1 MLNKKYKILGDSFKQ
16 YIPLS
21 KNTFA
26 ETKTNKITEK
36 NIDELINSFIK
47 STIEIFVYKGHKE
60 DDEREAIGKV
70 VSLEKDNDAIGLYAV
85 IEWFDDSVT
94 EKKSFY
100 SSIEMVGKK
109 SYEDEDFIYWENCEI
124 KAVAAVEYPASRNV
138 DLLCAS
144 AIINSEDNIN
154 GGYMQKLKNVLE
166 KLLSEEK
173 EIENHAREEFV
184 YLFKNDEEIQNIII
198 DIVAEKLREDN
209 LKDNKESRENN
220 KAYNKDFNNL
230 SNSSNNTAND
240 KELNLSAIT
249 YGDWCNEYAE
259 SQNAVRCSSK
269 SESST
274 YTKARKLFKA
284 GLSKEEIMSI
294 VRNDLVPIGVGGTEK
309 INLSALSEENKYS
322 EIAKLF
328 K

>member
-1 MLNKKYKILGDSFKQ
+1 MIKKKYKILGDSFKQ

-70 VSLEKDNDAIGLYAV
+70 VSLEKDNESVGLYAV

-100 SSIEMVGKK
+100 PSIEMVGKK

-144 AIINSEDNIN
+144 AIISNEENIN
-154 GGYMQKLKNVLE
+154 GEYMQKLKNVLE
-166 KLLSEEK
+166 KLISEEK
-173 EIENHAREEFV
+173 EIEKQARDEFV
-184 YLFKNDEEIQNIII
+184 YLFRNDEEIQNIII
-198 DIVAEKLREDN
+198 DMIVKKLKEDN
-209 LKDNKESRENN
+209 SNDKSNN
-220 KAYNKDFNNL
+220 ADKQNLNNL
-230 SNSSNNTAND
+230 DNGN

-274 YTKARKLFKA
+274 FIKARKLFKA

-294 VRNDLVPIGVGGTEK
+294 VRNDLVPIGVGGGEK

>member
-1 MLNKKYKILGDSFKQ
+1 MLKKKYKILGDSFKQ

-36 NIDELINSFIK
+36 NIDELIKSFGK
-47 STIEIFVYKGHKE
+47 SRIEIFVYKGHKE
-60 DDEREAIGKV
+60 DEEREAIGKV
-70 VSLEKDNDAIGLYAV
+70 VSLEKDNDAVGLYAV
-85 IEWFDDSVT
+85 IEWFDDSIT

-100 SSIEMVGKK
+100 PSIEMVGKK

-144 AIINSEDNIN
+144 AIISNEENIN
-154 GGYMQKLKNVLE
+154 GEYMQKLKTVLE
-166 KLLSEEK
+166 KLISEEK
-173 EIENHAREEFV
+173 EIEKQARDEFV
-184 YLFKNDEEIQNIII
+184 YLFRNDEEIQNIII
-198 DIVAEKLREDN
+198 DMIVKKLKEDN
-209 LKDNKESRENN
+209 SKVNNEESNANKQNLNN
-220 KAYNKDFNNL
+220 SYN
-230 SNSSNNTAND
+230 SN

-274 YTKARKLFKA
+274 FIKARKLFKA

-294 VRNDLVPIGVGGTEK
+294 VRNDLVPIGVGGGEK

>member
-1 MLNKKYKILGDSFKQ
+1 MIKKKYKILGDSFKQ

-36 NIDELINSFIK
+36 NIDELIKSFEKK
-47 STIEIFVYKGHKE
+47 SIEIFVYKGHKE
-60 DDEREAIGKV
+60 DEERDSIGKV
-70 VSLEKDNDAIGLYAV
+70 VSLEKDNEFVGLYAV
-85 IEWFDDSVT
+85 IEWFDDSIT

-100 SSIEMVGKK
+100 PSIEMVGKK
-109 SYEDEDFIYWENCEI
+109 SYEDENFIYWENCEI
-124 KAVAAVEYPASRNV
+124 KAIAAVEYPASRNV

-144 AIINSEDNIN
+144 AIISNEENIN
-154 GGYMQKLKNVLE
+154 GEYMQKLKNVLE
-166 KLLSEEK
+166 KLISEEK
-173 EIENHAREEFV
+173 EIEKQARDEFV
-184 YLFKNDEEIQNIII
+184 YLFRNDEEIQNIII
-198 DIVAEKLREDN
+198 DMIVKKLKEDN
-209 LKDNKESRENN
+209 SNDKASNADKQNLNNSDN
-220 KAYNKDFNNL
+220 
-230 SNSSNNTAND
+230 SN

-274 YTKARKLFKA
+274 FIKARKLFKA

-294 VRNDLVPIGVGGTEK
+294 VRNDLVPIGVGGREK
-309 INLSALSEENKYS
+309 VNLSALSEENKYS

>member
-1 MLNKKYKILGDSFKQ
+1 MLKKKYKILGDSFKQ

-36 NIDELINSFIK
+36 NIDELIKSFEK
-47 STIEIFVYKGHKE
+47 SRIEIFVYKGHKE
-60 DDEREAIGKV
+60 DEEREGIGKV
-70 VSLEKDNDAIGLYAV
+70 VSLEKDNEAIGLYAV
-85 IEWFDDSVT
+85 IEWFDDSIT

-100 SSIEMVGKK
+100 PSIEMVGKK
-109 SYEDEDFIYWENCEI
+109 SYEDNDFIYWENCEI

-144 AIINSEDNIN
+144 AIISNEENIN
-154 GGYMQKLKNVLE
+154 GEYMQKLKNVLE
-166 KLLSEEK
+166 KLISEEK
-173 EIENHAREEFV
+173 ETEKQAREELV

-198 DIVAEKLREDN
+198 DMIVKKLKEDN
-209 LKDNKESRENN
+209 SKDKSSN
-220 KAYNKDFNNL
+220 AYKQNLNNL
-230 SNSSNNTAND
+230 DNGN

-274 YTKARKLFKA
+274 FIKARKLFKA

-294 VRNDLVPIGVGGTEK
+294 VRNDLVPIGVGGGEK

>member
-1 MLNKKYKILGDSFKQ
+1 MIKKKYKILGDSFKQ

-36 NIDELINSFIK
+36 NIDELIKSFEK
-47 STIEIFVYKGHKE
+47 SRIEIFVYKGHKE
-60 DDEREAIGKV
+60 DEEREAIGKV
-70 VSLEKDNDAIGLYAV
+70 VSLEKDNEDVGLYAV
-85 IEWFDDSVT
+85 IEWFDDSIT

-100 SSIEMVGKK
+100 PSIEMVGKK
-109 SYEDEDFIYWENCEI
+109 SYEDENFIYWENCEI

-144 AIINSEDNIN
+144 AIISNEENIN
-154 GGYMQKLKNVLE
+154 GEYMQKLKNVLE
-166 KLLSEEK
+166 KLISEEK
-173 EIENHAREEFV
+173 EIQKEARDEFV
-184 YLFKNDEEIQNIII
+184 YLFKNDEEIQNIVI
-198 DIVAEKLREDN
+198 DMIVKKLKEDN
-209 LKDNKESRENN
+209 SKEND
-220 KAYNKDFNNL
+220 K
-230 SNSSNNTAND
+230 SSNAYKQNLNNSD
-240 KELNLSAIT
+240 NSNKELNLSAIT

-274 YTKARKLFKA
+274 FIKARKLFKA

-294 VRNDLVPIGVGGTEK
+294 VRNDLVPIGVGGGEK

>member
-1 MLNKKYKILGDSFKQ
+1 MLKKKYKILGDSFKQ

-36 NIDELINSFIK
+36 NIDELIKSFEKK
-47 STIEIFVYKGHKE
+47 SIEIFVYKGHKE
-60 DDEREAIGKV
+60 DEEREAIGKV
-70 VSLEKDNDAIGLYAV
+70 LSLEKDNEAIGLYAV
-85 IEWFDDSVT
+85 IEWFDDSIT

-100 SSIEMVGKK
+100 PSIEMVGKK
-109 SYEDEDFIYWENCEI
+109 SYEDNDFIYWENCEI
-124 KAVAAVEYPASRNV
+124 KAVAAVECPASRNV

-144 AIINSEDNIN
+144 AIISNEENIN
-154 GGYMQKLKNVLE
+154 GEYMQKLRTVLE
-166 KLLSEEK
+166 KLISEEK
-173 EIENHAREEFV
+173 EIQKEARNEFV

-198 DIVAEKLREDN
+198 DMIVKKLKEDN
-209 LKDNKESRENN
+209 SKENN
-220 KAYNKDFNNL
+220 KDKSNKDFNNSDN
-230 SNSSNNTAND
+230 SN

-274 YTKARKLFKA
+274 FIKARKLFKA

-294 VRNDLVPIGVGGTEK
+294 VRNDLVPIGVGGGEK

>member
-1 MLNKKYKILGDSFKQ
+1 MLKKKYKILGDSFKQ

-21 KNTFA
+21 KNTFT

-36 NIDELINSFIK
+36 NIDELIKSFEK
-47 STIEIFVYKGHKE
+47 SRIEIFVYKGHKE
-60 DDEREAIGKV
+60 DEEREAIGKV
-70 VSLEKDNDAIGLYAV
+70 VSLEKDNEAIGLYAV
-85 IEWFDDSVT
+85 IEWFDDSIT
-94 EKKSFY
+94 DKKSFY
-100 SSIEMVGKK
+100 PSIEMVGKK
-109 SYEDEDFIYWENCEI
+109 SYEDNDFIYWENCEI

-144 AIINSEDNIN
+144 AIISNEENIN
-154 GGYMQKLKNVLE
+154 GEYMQKLKNVLE
-166 KLLSEEK
+166 KLISEEK
-173 EIENHAREEFV
+173 EIQKEARDEFV
-184 YLFKNDEEIQNIII
+184 YLFRNDEEIQNIII
-198 DIVAEKLREDN
+198 DMIVKKLKEDN
-209 LKDNKESRENN
+209 SKDKSSN
-220 KAYNKDFNNL
+220 AYKQNLNNL
-230 SNSSNNTAND
+230 DNGN

-274 YTKARKLFKA
+274 FIKARKLFKA

-294 VRNDLVPIGVGGTEK
+294 VRNDLVPIGVGGGEK

>member
-1 MLNKKYKILGDSFKQ
+1 MIKKKYKILGDSFKQ

-36 NIDELINSFIK
+36 NIDELIKSFEK
-47 STIEIFVYKGHKE
+47 SRIEIFVYKGHKE
-60 DDEREAIGKV
+60 DEEREAIGKV

-85 IEWFDDSVT
+85 IEWFDESIT

-100 SSIEMVGKK
+100 PSIEMVGKK
-109 SYEDEDFIYWENCEI
+109 SYEDENFIYWENCEI

-144 AIINSEDNIN
+144 AIISNEENIN
-154 GGYMQKLKNVLE
+154 GEYMQKLKNVLE
-166 KLLSEEK
+166 KLISEEK
-173 EIENHAREEFV
+173 EIQKEARSEFV
-184 YLFKNDEEIQNIII
+184 YLFRNDEEIQNIII
-198 DIVAEKLREDN
+198 DMIVKKLKEDN
-209 LKDNKESRENN
+209 
-220 KAYNKDFNNL
+220 
-230 SNSSNNTAND
+230 SNDKSSNAYKQNLNNSD
-240 KELNLSAIT
+240 NSNKELNLSAIT

-274 YTKARKLFKA
+274 FIKARKLFKA

-294 VRNDLVPIGVGGTEK
+294 VRNDLVPIGVGGGEK

>member
-1 MLNKKYKILGDSFKQ
+1 MLKKKYKILGDSFKQ

-36 NIDELINSFIK
+36 NIDELIKSFEKK
-47 STIEIFVYKGHKE
+47 SIEIFVYKGHKE
-60 DDEREAIGKV
+60 DEEREAIGKV
-70 VSLEKDNDAIGLYAV
+70 ISLEKDNEAIGLYAV
-85 IEWFDDSVT
+85 IEWFDDSIT

-100 SSIEMVGKK
+100 PSIEMVGKK
-109 SYEDEDFIYWENCEI
+109 SYEDNDFIYWENCEI

-144 AIINSEDNIN
+144 AIISNEENID
-154 GGYMQKLKNVLE
+154 GEYMQKLKTVLE
-166 KLLSEEK
+166 KLISEEK
-173 EIENHAREEFV
+173 EIQKEARNEFV

-198 DIVAEKLREDN
+198 DMIVKKLKEDN
-209 LKDNKESRENN
+209 SKDK
-220 KAYNKDFNNL
+220 
-230 SNSSNNTAND
+230 SSNAYKQNLNNSD
-240 KELNLSAIT
+240 NSNKELNLSAIT

-274 YTKARKLFKA
+274 FIKARKLFKA

-294 VRNDLVPIGVGGTEK
+294 VRNDLVPIGVGGGEK

>member
-1 MLNKKYKILGDSFKQ
+1 MINKKYKILGDSFKQ

-60 DDEREAIGKV
+60 YDEREAIGKV
-70 VSLEKDNDAIGLYAV
+70 VSLEKDNESIGLYAV

-100 SSIEMVGKK
+100 PSIEMVGKK

-144 AIINSEDNIN
+144 AIINSEENIN

-220 KAYNKDFNNL
+220 KAYNKDLNNL
-230 SNSSNNTAND
+230 SNLSNNTAND

>member
-1 MLNKKYKILGDSFKQ
+1 MLKKKYKILGDSFKQ

-36 NIDELINSFIK
+36 NIDELIKSFEKK
-47 STIEIFVYKGHKE
+47 SIEIFVYKGHKE
-60 DDEREAIGKV
+60 DEEREAIGKV
-70 VSLEKDNDAIGLYAV
+70 ISLEKDNEAIGLYAV
-85 IEWFDDSVT
+85 IEWFDDSIT

-100 SSIEMVGKK
+100 PSIEMVGKK
-109 SYEDEDFIYWENCEI
+109 SYEDNDFIYWENCEI

-144 AIINSEDNIN
+144 AIISNEENID
-154 GGYMQKLKNVLE
+154 GEYMQKLKTVLE
-166 KLLSEEK
+166 KLISEEK
-173 EIENHAREEFV
+173 EIQKEARNEFV

-198 DIVAEKLREDN
+198 DMIVKKLKEDN
-209 LKDNKESRENN
+209 SKDK
-220 KAYNKDFNNL
+220 
-230 SNSSNNTAND
+230 SSNADKQNLNNSD
-240 KELNLSAIT
+240 NSNKELNLSAIT

-274 YTKARKLFKA
+274 FIKARKLFKA

-294 VRNDLVPIGVGGTEK
+294 VRNDLVPIGVGGGEK
-309 INLSALSEENKYS
+309 IKLSALSEENKYS

>member
-1 MLNKKYKILGDSFKQ
+1 MLKKKYKILGDSFKQ

-36 NIDELINSFIK
+36 NIDELIKSFEKNS
-47 STIEIFVYKGHKE
+47 IEIFVYKGHKE
-60 DDEREAIGKV
+60 DEEREAIGKV
-70 VSLEKDNDAIGLYAV
+70 ISLEKDNEAIGLYAV
-85 IEWFDDSVT
+85 IEWFDESIT

-100 SSIEMVGKK
+100 PSIEMVGKK
-109 SYEDEDFIYWENCEI
+109 SYEDNDFIYWENCEI

-144 AIINSEDNIN
+144 AIISNEENID
-154 GGYMQKLKNVLE
+154 GEYMQKLKTVLE
-166 KLLSEEK
+166 KLISEEK
-173 EIENHAREEFV
+173 EIQKEARNEFV
-184 YLFKNDEEIQNIII
+184 YLFKNDEEIQNVII
-198 DIVAEKLREDN
+198 DMIVKKLKEDN
-209 LKDNKESRENN
+209 SKDK
-220 KAYNKDFNNL
+220 
-230 SNSSNNTAND
+230 SSNAYKQNLNNSD
-240 KELNLSAIT
+240 NSNKELNLSAIT

-274 YTKARKLFKA
+274 FIKARKLFKA

-294 VRNDLVPIGVGGTEK
+294 VRNDLVPIGVGGGEK

>member
-1 MLNKKYKILGDSFKQ
+1 MLKKKYKILGDSFKQ

-36 NIDELINSFIK
+36 NIDELIKSFEK
-47 STIEIFVYKGHKE
+47 SRIEIFVYKGHKE
-60 DDEREAIGKV
+60 DEEREAIGKV
-70 VSLEKDNDAIGLYAV
+70 VSLEKDNEYIGLYAV
-85 IEWFDDSVT
+85 IEWFDESIT

-100 SSIEMVGKK
+100 PSIEMVGKK
-109 SYEDEDFIYWENCEI
+109 SYEDNDFIYWENCEI

-144 AIINSEDNIN
+144 AIISNEENIN
-154 GGYMQKLKNVLE
+154 GEYMQKLKTVLE
-166 KLLSEEK
+166 KLISEEK
-173 EIENHAREEFV
+173 EIQKEARNEFV

-198 DIVAEKLREDN
+198 DMIVKKL
-209 LKDNKESRENN
+209 KE
-220 KAYNKDFNNL
+220 YN
-230 SNSSNNTAND
+230 SNDKSSNADKQNLNNSD
-240 KELNLSAIT
+240 NSNKELNLSAIT

-274 YTKARKLFKA
+274 FIKARKLFKA

-294 VRNDLVPIGVGGTEK
+294 VRNDLVPIGVGGGEK

>member
-1 MLNKKYKILGDSFKQ
+1 MIKKKYKILGNSFKQ

-36 NIDELINSFIK
+36 NIDELIKSFEKK
-47 STIEIFVYKGHKE
+47 SIEIFVYKGHKE
-60 DDEREAIGKV
+60 DEERDAIGKV
-70 VSLEKDNDAIGLYAV
+70 VSLEKDNEFVGLYAV
-85 IEWFDDSVT
+85 IEWFDDSIT

-100 SSIEMVGKK
+100 PSIEMVGKK
-109 SYEDEDFIYWENCEI
+109 SYEDENFIYWENCEI
-124 KAVAAVEYPASRNV
+124 KAIAAVEYPASRNV

-144 AIINSEDNIN
+144 AIISNEENIN
-154 GGYMQKLKNVLE
+154 GEYMQKLKNVLE
-166 KLLSEEK
+166 KLISEEK
-173 EIENHAREEFV
+173 EIEKQARDEFV
-184 YLFKNDEEIQNIII
+184 YLFRNDEEIQNIII
-198 DIVAEKLREDN
+198 DMIVKKLKEDN
-209 LKDNKESRENN
+209 SNDKASNADKQNLNNSDN
-220 KAYNKDFNNL
+220 
-230 SNSSNNTAND
+230 SN

-274 YTKARKLFKA
+274 FIKARKLFKA

-294 VRNDLVPIGVGGTEK
+294 VRNDLVPIGVGGREK
-309 INLSALSEENKYS
+309 VNLSALSEENKYS

>member
-1 MLNKKYKILGDSFKQ
+1 MVNKKYKILGDSFKQ

-36 NIDELINSFIK
+36 NIDELIKSFEKK
-47 STIEIFVYKGHKE
+47 SIEIFVYKGHKE
-60 DDEREAIGKV
+60 DEEREAIGKV

-85 IEWFDDSVT
+85 IEWFDDSIT

-100 SSIEMVGKK
+100 PSIEMVGKK
-109 SYEDEDFIYWENCEI
+109 SYEDENFIYWENCEI

-144 AIINSEDNIN
+144 AIISNEENIN
-154 GGYMQKLKNVLE
+154 GEYMQKLKNVLE
-166 KLLSEEK
+166 KLISEEK
-173 EIENHAREEFV
+173 ESQKQARDEFV
-184 YLFKNDEEIQNIII
+184 YLFRNDEEIQNIII
-198 DIVAEKLREDN
+198 DMIVKKLKEDN
-209 LKDNKESRENN
+209 SKEND
-220 KAYNKDFNNL
+220 K
-230 SNSSNNTAND
+230 SSNANKQNLNNSD
-240 KELNLSAIT
+240 NSNKELNLSAIT

-274 YTKARKLFKA
+274 FIKARKLFKA

-294 VRNDLVPIGVGGTEK
+294 VRNDLIPIGVGGGEK

>member
-1 MLNKKYKILGDSFKQ
+1 MIKKKYKILGDSFKQ

-36 NIDELINSFIK
+36 NIDELIKSFEKK
-47 STIEIFVYKGHKE
+47 SIEIFVYKGHKE
-60 DDEREAIGKV
+60 DEERDAIGKV
-70 VSLEKDNDAIGLYAV
+70 VSLEKDNEFVGLYAV
-85 IEWFDDSVT
+85 IEWFDDSIT

-100 SSIEMVGKK
+100 PSIEMVGKK
-109 SYEDEDFIYWENCEI
+109 SYEDENFIYWENYEI
-124 KAVAAVEYPASRNV
+124 KAIAAVEYPASRNV

-144 AIINSEDNIN
+144 AIISNEENIN
-154 GGYMQKLKNVLE
+154 GEYMQKLKNVLE
-166 KLLSEEK
+166 KLISEEK
-173 EIENHAREEFV
+173 EIEKQARDEFV
-184 YLFKNDEEIQNIII
+184 YLFRNDEEIQNIII
-198 DIVAEKLREDN
+198 DMIVKKLKEDN
-209 LKDNKESRENN
+209 SNDKASNADKQNLNNSDN
-220 KAYNKDFNNL
+220 
-230 SNSSNNTAND
+230 SN

-274 YTKARKLFKA
+274 FIKARKLFKA

-294 VRNDLVPIGVGGTEK
+294 VRNDLVPIGVGGREK
-309 INLSALSEENKYS
+309 VNLSALSEENKYS

>member
-1 MLNKKYKILGDSFKQ
+1 MLKKKYKILGDSFKQ

-36 NIDELINSFIK
+36 NIDELIKSFEKK
-47 STIEIFVYKGHKE
+47 SIEIFVYKGHKE
-60 DDEREAIGKV
+60 DEEREAIGKV
-70 VSLEKDNDAIGLYAV
+70 ISLEKDNEAIGLYAV
-85 IEWFDDSVT
+85 IEWFDDSIT

-100 SSIEMVGKK
+100 PSIEMVGKK
-109 SYEDEDFIYWENCEI
+109 SYEDENFIYWENCEI

-144 AIINSEDNIN
+144 AIISNEENIN
-154 GGYMQKLKNVLE
+154 GEYMQKLRTVLE
-166 KLLSEEK
+166 KLISEEK
-173 EIENHAREEFV
+173 EIQKEARNEFV

-198 DIVAEKLREDN
+198 DMIVKKLKEDN
-209 LKDNKESRENN
+209 SKENN
-220 KAYNKDFNNL
+220 KDKSNKDFNNSDN
-230 SNSSNNTAND
+230 SN

-274 YTKARKLFKA
+274 FIKARKLFKA

-294 VRNDLVPIGVGGTEK
+294 VRNDLVPIGVGGGEK

>member
-1 MLNKKYKILGDSFKQ
+1 MLKKKYKILGDSFKQ

-36 NIDELINSFIK
+36 NIDELIKSFEK
-47 STIEIFVYKGHKE
+47 SRIEIFVYKGHKE
-60 DDEREAIGKV
+60 DEEREAIGKV
-70 VSLEKDNDAIGLYAV
+70 ISLEKDNESVGLYAV
-85 IEWFDDSVT
+85 IEWFDESIT

-100 SSIEMVGKK
+100 PSIEMVGKK

-144 AIINSEDNIN
+144 AIISNEENIN
-154 GGYMQKLKNVLE
+154 GEYMQKLKNVLE
-166 KLLSEEK
+166 KLISEEK
-173 EIENHAREEFV
+173 EIEKQARDEFV
-184 YLFKNDEEIQNIII
+184 YLFRNDEDIQNIII
-198 DIVAEKLREDN
+198 DMIVKKLKEDN
-209 LKDNKESRENN
+209 SKKNNEESNADKQNLNNSDN
-220 KAYNKDFNNL
+220 
-230 SNSSNNTAND
+230 SN

-259 SQNAVRCSSK
+259 SKNAVRCSSK

-274 YTKARKLFKA
+274 FIKARKLFKA
-284 GLSKEEIMSI
+284 GLNKEEIMSI
-294 VRNDLVPIGVGGTEK
+294 VRNDLVPIGVGGGEK

>member
-1 MLNKKYKILGDSFKQ
+1 MLKKKYKILGDSFKQ

-36 NIDELINSFIK
+36 NIDELIKSFEK
-47 STIEIFVYKGHKE
+47 SRIEIFVYKGHKE
-60 DDEREAIGKV
+60 DEEREAIGKV
-70 VSLEKDNDAIGLYAV
+70 VSLEKDNEDIGLYAF
-85 IEWFDDSVT
+85 IEWFDESIT

-100 SSIEMVGKK
+100 PSIEMVGKK

-144 AIINSEDNIN
+144 AIISNEENIN
-154 GGYMQKLKNVLE
+154 GEYMQKLKNVLE
-166 KLLSEEK
+166 KLISEEK
-173 EIENHAREEFV
+173 EIQKEARYEFV
-184 YLFKNDEEIQNIII
+184 YLFRNDEEIQNIII
-198 DIVAEKLREDN
+198 DMIVKKLKEDN
-209 LKDNKESRENN
+209 SKENDKESNADKQNLNN
-220 KAYNKDFNNL
+220 
-230 SNSSNNTAND
+230 SN

-274 YTKARKLFKA
+274 FIKARKLFKA

-294 VRNDLVPIGVGGTEK
+294 VRNDLVPIGVGGGEK

>member
-1 MLNKKYKILGDSFKQ
+1 MLKKKYKILGDSFKQ

-36 NIDELINSFIK
+36 NIDELIKSFEK
-47 STIEIFVYKGHKE
+47 SRIEIFVYKGHKE
-60 DDEREAIGKV
+60 DEEREAIGKV
-70 VSLEKDNDAIGLYAV
+70 VSLEKDNDAVGLYAV
-85 IEWFDDSVT
+85 IEWFDDSIT

-100 SSIEMVGKK
+100 PSIEMVGKK
-109 SYEDEDFIYWENCEI
+109 SYEDENFIYWENCEI

-138 DLLCAS
+138 DLFCAS
-144 AIINSEDNIN
+144 AIISNEENIN
-154 GGYMQKLKNVLE
+154 GEYMQKLKNVLE
-166 KLLSEEK
+166 KLISEEK
-173 EIENHAREEFV
+173 EIQKEARDEFV
-184 YLFKNDEEIQNIII
+184 YLFRNDEEIQNIII
-198 DIVAEKLREDN
+198 DIVVEKLKEDN
-209 LKDNKESRENN
+209 SKEND
-220 KAYNKDFNNL
+220 K
-230 SNSSNNTAND
+230 SSNTYKQNLNNSNNSN

-274 YTKARKLFKA
+274 FIKARKLFKA

-294 VRNDLVPIGVGGTEK
+294 VRNDLVPIGVGGGEK

>member
-1 MLNKKYKILGDSFKQ
+1 MLKKKYKILGDSFKQ

-21 KNTFA
+21 KNTFS

-36 NIDELINSFIK
+36 NIDELIKSFEKK
-47 STIEIFVYKGHKE
+47 SIEIFVYKGHKE
-60 DDEREAIGKV
+60 DEEREAIGKV
-70 VSLEKDNDAIGLYAV
+70 ISLEKDNEAIGLYAV
-85 IEWFDDSVT
+85 IEWFDDSIT

-100 SSIEMVGKK
+100 PSIEMVGKK
-109 SYEDEDFIYWENCEI
+109 SYEDNDFIYWENCEI

-144 AIINSEDNIN
+144 AIISNEENIN
-154 GGYMQKLKNVLE
+154 GEYMQKLKNVLE
-166 KLLSEEK
+166 KLISEEK
-173 EIENHAREEFV
+173 EIQKEARNEFV

-198 DIVAEKLREDN
+198 DMIVKKLKEDN
-209 LKDNKESRENN
+209 SKDK
-220 KAYNKDFNNL
+220 
-230 SNSSNNTAND
+230 SSNAYKQNLNNSD
-240 KELNLSAIT
+240 NSNKELNLSAIT

-274 YTKARKLFKA
+274 FIKARKLFKA

-294 VRNDLVPIGVGGTEK
+294 VRNDLVPIGVGGGEK

>member
-1 MLNKKYKILGDSFKQ
+1 MLKKKYKILGDSFKQ

-21 KNTFA
+21 KNTFS

-36 NIDELINSFIK
+36 NIDELIKSFEK
-47 STIEIFVYKGHKE
+47 SRIEIFVYKGHKE
-60 DDEREAIGKV
+60 DEEREAIGKV
-70 VSLEKDNDAIGLYAV
+70 VSLEKDNEDVGLYAV
-85 IEWFDDSVT
+85 IEWFDDSIT

-100 SSIEMVGKK
+100 PSIEMVGKK

-144 AIINSEDNIN
+144 AIISNEENIN
-154 GGYMQKLKNVLE
+154 GEYMQKLKTVLE
-166 KLLSEEK
+166 KLISEEK
-173 EIENHAREEFV
+173 EIEKQARDEFV
-184 YLFKNDEEIQNIII
+184 YLFRNDEEIQNIII
-198 DIVAEKLREDN
+198 DMIVKKLKEDN
-209 LKDNKESRENN
+209 SKVNNEESNANKQNLNNSDN
-220 KAYNKDFNNL
+220 
-230 SNSSNNTAND
+230 SN

-274 YTKARKLFKA
+274 FIKARKLFKA

-294 VRNDLVPIGVGGTEK
+294 VRNDLVPIGVGAGEK

>member
-1 MLNKKYKILGDSFKQ
+1 MLKKKYKILGNSFKQ

-36 NIDELINSFIK
+36 NIDELIKSFEKK
-47 STIEIFVYKGHKE
+47 SIEIFVYKGHKE
-60 DDEREAIGKV
+60 DEERYAIGKV
-70 VSLEKDNDAIGLYAV
+70 VSLEKDNESIGLYAF
-85 IEWFDDSVT
+85 IEWFDDSIT

-100 SSIEMVGKK
+100 PSIEMVGKK
-109 SYEDEDFIYWENCEI
+109 SYEDENFIYWENCEI
-124 KAVAAVEYPASRNV
+124 KAIAAVEYPASRNV

-144 AIINSEDNIN
+144 AIISNEENIN
-154 GGYMQKLKNVLE
+154 GEYMEKLKNVLE
-166 KLLSEEK
+166 KLISEEK
-173 EIENHAREEFV
+173 EIQKEARDEFV
-184 YLFKNDEEIQNIII
+184 YLFRNDEEIQNIII
-198 DIVAEKLREDN
+198 DMIVKKLKEDN
-209 LKDNKESRENN
+209 SNDKASNADKQNLNNSEN
-220 KAYNKDFNNL
+220 
-230 SNSSNNTAND
+230 SN

-274 YTKARKLFKA
+274 FIKARKLFKA

-294 VRNDLVPIGVGGTEK
+294 VRNDLVPIGVGGGEK

>member
-1 MLNKKYKILGDSFKQ
+1 MIKKKYKILGDSFKQ

-70 VSLEKDNDAIGLYAV
+70 VSLEKDNESVGLYAV

-100 SSIEMVGKK
+100 PSIEMVGKK

-173 EIENHAREEFV
+173 ETEKQAREELV

-209 LKDNKESRENN
+209 LKENKESIENN
-220 KAYNKDFNNL
+220 KAYNKDLNNL

-274 YTKARKLFKA
+274 FIKARKLFKA

-294 VRNDLVPIGVGGTEK
+294 VRNDLVPIGVGGGEK

>member
-1 MLNKKYKILGDSFKQ
+1 MLKKKYKILGDSFKQ

-36 NIDELINSFIK
+36 NIDELIKSFEKK
-47 STIEIFVYKGHKE
+47 SIEIFVYKGHKE
-60 DDEREAIGKV
+60 DEEREAIGKV
-70 VSLEKDNDAIGLYAV
+70 ISLEKDNEAIGLYAV
-85 IEWFDDSVT
+85 IEWFDDSIT

-100 SSIEMVGKK
+100 PSIEMVGKK
-109 SYEDEDFIYWENCEI
+109 SYEDNDFIYWENCEI

-144 AIINSEDNIN
+144 AIISNEENIN
-154 GGYMQKLKNVLE
+154 GEYMQKLKNVLE
-166 KLLSEEK
+166 KLISEEK
-173 EIENHAREEFV
+173 EIQKEARNEFV
-184 YLFKNDEEIQNIII
+184 YLFKNDEEIQNVII
-198 DIVAEKLREDN
+198 DMIVKKLKEDN
-209 LKDNKESRENN
+209 SKDK
-220 KAYNKDFNNL
+220 
-230 SNSSNNTAND
+230 SSNAYKQNLNNSD
-240 KELNLSAIT
+240 NSNKELNLSAIT

-274 YTKARKLFKA
+274 FIKARKLFKA

-294 VRNDLVPIGVGGTEK
+294 VRNDLVPIGVGGGEK

>member
-1 MLNKKYKILGDSFKQ
+1 MIKKKYKILGDSFKQ

-36 NIDELINSFIK
+36 NIDELIKSFEK
-47 STIEIFVYKGHKE
+47 SRIEIFVYKGHKE
-60 DDEREAIGKV
+60 DEEREAIGKV
-70 VSLEKDNDAIGLYAV
+70 VSLEKDNEAIGLYAV
-85 IEWFDDSVT
+85 IEWFDESIT

-100 SSIEMVGKK
+100 PSIEMVGKK
-109 SYEDEDFIYWENCEI
+109 SYEDENFIYWENCEI

-144 AIINSEDNIN
+144 AIISNEENIN
-154 GGYMQKLKNVLE
+154 GEYMQKLKTVLE
-166 KLLSEEK
+166 KLISEEK
-173 EIENHAREEFV
+173 EIEKQARDEFV
-184 YLFKNDEEIQNIII
+184 YLFRNDEEIQNIII
-198 DIVAEKLREDN
+198 DMIVKKLKEDN
-209 LKDNKESRENN
+209 SKENN
-220 KAYNKDFNNL
+220 K
-230 SNSSNNTAND
+230 SSNADKQNLNNSD
-240 KELNLSAIT
+240 NSNKELNLSAIT

-274 YTKARKLFKA
+274 FIKARKLFKA

-294 VRNDLVPIGVGGTEK
+294 VRNDLVPIGVGGGEK

>member
-1 MLNKKYKILGDSFKQ
+1 MKKSR
-16 YIPLS
+16 
-21 KNTFA
+21 
-26 ETKTNKITEK
+26 
-36 NIDELINSFIK
+36 
-47 STIEIFVYKGHKE
+47 IEIFVYKGHKE
-60 DDEREAIGKV
+60 YEEREAIGKV
-70 VSLEKDNDAIGLYAV
+70 VSLEKDNDAVGLYAV
-85 IEWFDDSVT
+85 IEWFDDSIT

-100 SSIEMVGKK
+100 PSIEMVGKK
-109 SYEDEDFIYWENCEI
+109 SYEDENFIYWENCEI

-144 AIINSEDNIN
+144 AIISNEENIN
-154 GGYMQKLKNVLE
+154 GEYMQKLKNVLE
-166 KLLSEEK
+166 KLISEEK
-173 EIENHAREEFV
+173 EIEKQARDEFV
-184 YLFKNDEEIQNIII
+184 YLFRNDEEIQNIII
-198 DIVAEKLREDN
+198 DMIVKKLKEDN
-209 LKDNKESRENN
+209 SNDKASNADKQNLNNSDN
-220 KAYNKDFNNL
+220 
-230 SNSSNNTAND
+230 SN

-274 YTKARKLFKA
+274 FIKARKLFKA

-294 VRNDLVPIGVGGTEK
+294 VRNDLVPIGVGGREK
-309 INLSALSEENKYS
+309 VNLSALSEENKYS

>member
-1 MLNKKYKILGDSFKQ
+1 MIKKKYKILGDSFKQ

-70 VSLEKDNDAIGLYAV
+70 VSLEKDNNNIGLYAV
-85 IEWFDDSVT
+85 IEWFDESIT

-100 SSIEMVGKK
+100 PSIEMVGKK

-154 GGYMQKLKNVLE
+154 GGYMQKLKTVLE

-173 EIENHAREEFV
+173 ETENHAREEFV

-209 LKDNKESRENN
+209 LKDNKESIENN
-220 KAYNKDFNNL
+220 KTYNKDLNNL

-294 VRNDLVPIGVGGTEK
+294 VRNDLVPIGVGGGEK

>member
-1 MLNKKYKILGDSFKQ
+1 MLKKKYKILGDSFKQ

-36 NIDELINSFIK
+36 NIDELIKSFEK
-47 STIEIFVYKGHKE
+47 SRIEIFVYKGHKE
-60 DDEREAIGKV
+60 DEEREAIGKV
-70 VSLEKDNDAIGLYAV
+70 VSLEKDNDAVGLYAV
-85 IEWFDDSVT
+85 IEWFDDSIT

-100 SSIEMVGKK
+100 PSIEMVGKK
-109 SYEDEDFIYWENCEI
+109 SYEDENFIYWENCEI

-144 AIINSEDNIN
+144 AIISNEENIN
-154 GGYMQKLKNVLE
+154 GEYMQKLKNVLE
-166 KLLSEEK
+166 KLISEEK
-173 EIENHAREEFV
+173 EIQKEARDEFV
-184 YLFKNDEEIQNIII
+184 YLFRNDEEIQNIII
-198 DIVAEKLREDN
+198 DIVVEKLKEDN
-209 LKDNKESRENN
+209 SKEND
-220 KAYNKDFNNL
+220 K
-230 SNSSNNTAND
+230 SSNTYKQNLNNSNNSN

-274 YTKARKLFKA
+274 FIKARKLFKA

-294 VRNDLVPIGVGGTEK
+294 VRNDLVPIGVGGGEK

>member
-1 MLNKKYKILGDSFKQ
+1 MIKKKYKILGDSFKQ

-36 NIDELINSFIK
+36 NIDELIKSFEK
-47 STIEIFVYKGHKE
+47 SRIEIFIYKGHKE
-60 DDEREAIGKV
+60 DEEREAIGKV
-70 VSLEKDNDAIGLYAV
+70 VSLEKDNEAIGLYAV
-85 IEWFDDSVT
+85 IEWFDDSIT

-100 SSIEMVGKK
+100 PSIEMVGKK
-109 SYEDEDFIYWENCEI
+109 SYEDNDFIYWENCEI

-144 AIINSEDNIN
+144 AIISNEENIN
-154 GGYMQKLKNVLE
+154 GEYMQKLKNVLE
-166 KLLSEEK
+166 KLISEEK
-173 EIENHAREEFV
+173 EIQKEARDEFV
-184 YLFKNDEEIQNIII
+184 YLFRNDEEIQNIII
-198 DIVAEKLREDN
+198 DMIVKKLKEDN
-209 LKDNKESRENN
+209 SKDKSSN
-220 KAYNKDFNNL
+220 AYKQNLNNL
-230 SNSSNNTAND
+230 DNGN

-274 YTKARKLFKA
+274 FIKARKLFKA

-294 VRNDLVPIGVGGTEK
+294 VRNDLVPIGVGGGEK

>member
-1 MLNKKYKILGDSFKQ
+1 MLKKKYKILGDSFKQ

-36 NIDELINSFIK
+36 NIDELIKSFEK
-47 STIEIFVYKGHKE
+47 SSIEIFVYKGHKE
-60 DDEREAIGKV
+60 DEEREAIGKV
-70 VSLEKDNDAIGLYAV
+70 VSLEKDNEAVGLYAV
-85 IEWFDDSVT
+85 IEWFDDSIT

-100 SSIEMVGKK
+100 PSIEMVGKK

-144 AIINSEDNIN
+144 AIISNEENIN
-154 GGYMQKLKNVLE
+154 GEYMQKLKNVLE
-166 KLLSEEK
+166 KLINEEK
-173 EIENHAREEFV
+173 EIEKQARDEFV
-184 YLFKNDEEIQNIII
+184 YLFRNDEEIQNIII
-198 DIVAEKLREDN
+198 DMIVNKLKEDN
-209 LKDNKESRENN
+209 SKDNDKV
-220 KAYNKDFNNL
+220 
-230 SNSSNNTAND
+230 SNSDKQNLNNSENSN

-274 YTKARKLFKA
+274 FIKARKLFKA

-294 VRNDLVPIGVGGTEK
+294 VRNDLVPIGVGGGEK

>member
-1 MLNKKYKILGDSFKQ
+1 MLKKKYKILGNSFKQ

-36 NIDELINSFIK
+36 NIDELIKSFEKK
-47 STIEIFVYKGHKE
+47 SIEIFVYKGHKE
-60 DDEREAIGKV
+60 DEERYAIGKV
-70 VSLEKDNDAIGLYAV
+70 VSLEKDNESIGLYAF
-85 IEWFDDSVT
+85 IEWFDDSIT

-100 SSIEMVGKK
+100 PSIEMVGKK
-109 SYEDEDFIYWENCEI
+109 SYEDENFIYWENCEI
-124 KAVAAVEYPASRNV
+124 KAIAAVEYSASRNV

-144 AIINSEDNIN
+144 AIISNEENIN
-154 GGYMQKLKNVLE
+154 GEYMEKLKNVLE
-166 KLLSEEK
+166 KLISEEK
-173 EIENHAREEFV
+173 EIQKEARDEFV
-184 YLFKNDEEIQNIII
+184 YLFRNDEEIQNIII
-198 DIVAEKLREDN
+198 DMIVKKLKEDN
-209 LKDNKESRENN
+209 SNDKASNADKQNLNNSEN
-220 KAYNKDFNNL
+220 
-230 SNSSNNTAND
+230 SN

-274 YTKARKLFKA
+274 YLKARKLFKA

>member
-1 MLNKKYKILGDSFKQ
+1 MLKKKYKILGDSFKQ

-36 NIDELINSFIK
+36 NIDELIKSFEKNS
-47 STIEIFVYKGHKE
+47 IEIFVYKGHKE
-60 DDEREAIGKV
+60 DEEREAIGKV
-70 VSLEKDNDAIGLYAV
+70 VSLEKDNEAIGLYAV
-85 IEWFDDSVT
+85 IEWFDDSIT

-100 SSIEMVGKK
+100 PSIEMVGKK
-109 SYEDEDFIYWENCEI
+109 SYEDNDFIYWENCEI

-144 AIINSEDNIN
+144 AIISNEENIN
-154 GGYMQKLKNVLE
+154 GEYMQKLKTVLE
-166 KLLSEEK
+166 KLISEEK
-173 EIENHAREEFV
+173 EIQKEARNEFV

-198 DIVAEKLREDN
+198 DMIVKKLKEDN
-209 LKDNKESRENN
+209 SKDK
-220 KAYNKDFNNL
+220 
-230 SNSSNNTAND
+230 SSNAYKQNLNNSD
-240 KELNLSAIT
+240 NSNKELNLSAIT

-274 YTKARKLFKA
+274 FIKARKLFKA

-294 VRNDLVPIGVGGTEK
+294 VRNDLVPIGVGGGEK

>member
-1 MLNKKYKILGDSFKQ
+1 MIKKKYKILGDSFKQ

-36 NIDELINSFIK
+36 NIDELIKSFEKK
-47 STIEIFVYKGHKE
+47 SIEIFVYKGHKE
-60 DDEREAIGKV
+60 DEERDAIGKV
-70 VSLEKDNDAIGLYAV
+70 VSLEKDNEFVGLYAV
-85 IEWFDDSVT
+85 IEWFDDSIT

-100 SSIEMVGKK
+100 PSIEMVGKK
-109 SYEDEDFIYWENCEI
+109 SYEDENFIYWENCEI
-124 KAVAAVEYPASRNV
+124 KAIAAVEYPASRNV

-144 AIINSEDNIN
+144 AIISNEENIN
-154 GGYMQKLKNVLE
+154 GEYMQKLKNVLE
-166 KLLSEEK
+166 KLISEEK
-173 EIENHAREEFV
+173 EIEKQARDEFV
-184 YLFKNDEEIQNIII
+184 YLFRNDEEIQNIII
-198 DIVAEKLREDN
+198 DMIVKKLKEDN
-209 LKDNKESRENN
+209 SNDKASNADKQNLNNSDN
-220 KAYNKDFNNL
+220 
-230 SNSSNNTAND
+230 SN

-274 YTKARKLFKA
+274 FIKARKLFKA

-294 VRNDLVPIGVGGTEK
+294 VRNDLVPIGVGGREK
-309 INLSALSEENKYS
+309 VNLSALSEENKYS

>member
-1 MLNKKYKILGDSFKQ
+1 MLKKKYKILGDSFKQ

-36 NIDELINSFIK
+36 NIDELIKSFEKK
-47 STIEIFVYKGHKE
+47 SIEIFVYKGHKE
-60 DDEREAIGKV
+60 DEEREAIGKV
-70 VSLEKDNDAIGLYAV
+70 LSLEKDNEAIGLYAV
-85 IEWFDDSVT
+85 IEWFDDSIT

-100 SSIEMVGKK
+100 PSIEMVGKK
-109 SYEDEDFIYWENCEI
+109 SYEDNDFIYWENCEI

-144 AIINSEDNIN
+144 AIISNEENIN
-154 GGYMQKLKNVLE
+154 GEYMQKLRTVLE
-166 KLLSEEK
+166 KLISEEK
-173 EIENHAREEFV
+173 EIQKEARNEFV

-198 DIVAEKLREDN
+198 DMIVKKLKEDN
-209 LKDNKESRENN
+209 SKENN
-220 KAYNKDFNNL
+220 KDKSNKDFNNSDN
-230 SNSSNNTAND
+230 SN

-274 YTKARKLFKA
+274 FIKARKLFKA

-294 VRNDLVPIGVGGTEK
+294 VRNDLVPIGVGGGEK

>member
-1 MLNKKYKILGDSFKQ
+1 MLKKKYKILGDSFKQ

-36 NIDELINSFIK
+36 NIDELIKSFEK
-47 STIEIFVYKGHKE
+47 SRIEIFVYKGHKE
-60 DDEREAIGKV
+60 DEEREAIGKV
-70 VSLEKDNDAIGLYAV
+70 VSLEKDNEAIGLYAV
-85 IEWFDDSVT
+85 IEWFDDSIT
-94 EKKSFY
+94 YKKSFY
-100 SSIEMVGKK
+100 PSIEMVGKK
-109 SYEDEDFIYWENCEI
+109 SYEDNDFIYWENCEI

-144 AIINSEDNIN
+144 AIISNEENIN
-154 GGYMQKLKNVLE
+154 GEYMQKLKNVLE
-166 KLLSEEK
+166 KLISEEK
-173 EIENHAREEFV
+173 EIQKEARDEFV
-184 YLFKNDEEIQNIII
+184 YLFRNDEEIQNIII
-198 DIVAEKLREDN
+198 DMIVKKLKEDN
-209 LKDNKESRENN
+209 SKDKSSN
-220 KAYNKDFNNL
+220 AYKQNLNNL
-230 SNSSNNTAND
+230 DNGN

-274 YTKARKLFKA
+274 FIKARKLFKA

-294 VRNDLVPIGVGGTEK
+294 VRNDLVPIGVGGGEK

>member
-1 MLNKKYKILGDSFKQ
+1 MLKKKYKILGDSFKQ

-36 NIDELINSFIK
+36 NIDELIKSFEKK
-47 STIEIFVYKGHKE
+47 SIEIFVYKGHKE
-60 DDEREAIGKV
+60 DEEREAIGKV
-70 VSLEKDNDAIGLYAV
+70 ISLEKDNEAIGLYAV
-85 IEWFDDSVT
+85 IEWFDESIT

-100 SSIEMVGKK
+100 PSIEMVGKK
-109 SYEDEDFIYWENCEI
+109 SYEDENFIYWENCEI

-144 AIINSEDNIN
+144 AIISNEENIN
-154 GGYMQKLKNVLE
+154 GEYMQKLKNVLE
-166 KLLSEEK
+166 KLISEEK
-173 EIENHAREEFV
+173 EIQKEARDEFV
-184 YLFKNDEEIQNIII
+184 YLFRNDEEIQNIII
-198 DIVAEKLREDN
+198 DMIVKKLKEDN
-209 LKDNKESRENN
+209 SNDKASNADKQNLNN
-220 KAYNKDFNNL
+220 
-230 SNSSNNTAND
+230 SNNSN

-274 YTKARKLFKA
+274 FIKARKLFKA

-294 VRNDLVPIGVGGTEK
+294 VRNDLVPIGVGGREK
-309 INLSALSEENKYS
+309 VNLSVLSEENKYS

>member
-1 MLNKKYKILGDSFKQ
+1 MLKKKYKILGDSFKQ

-21 KNTFA
+21 KNTFS

-36 NIDELINSFIK
+36 NIDELIKSFEKK
-47 STIEIFVYKGHKE
+47 SIEIFVYKGHKE
-60 DDEREAIGKV
+60 DEEREAIGKV
-70 VSLEKDNDAIGLYAV
+70 ISLEKDNEAIGLYAV
-85 IEWFDDSVT
+85 IEWFDDSIT

-100 SSIEMVGKK
+100 PSIEMVGKK
-109 SYEDEDFIYWENCEI
+109 SYEDNDFIYWENCEI

-144 AIINSEDNIN
+144 AIISNEENID
-154 GGYMQKLKNVLE
+154 GEYMQKLKTVLE
-166 KLLSEEK
+166 KLISEEK
-173 EIENHAREEFV
+173 EIQKEARNEFV

-198 DIVAEKLREDN
+198 DMIVKKLKEDN
-209 LKDNKESRENN
+209 SKDK
-220 KAYNKDFNNL
+220 
-230 SNSSNNTAND
+230 SSNAYKQNLNNSD
-240 KELNLSAIT
+240 NSNKELNLSAIT

-274 YTKARKLFKA
+274 FIKARKLFKA

-294 VRNDLVPIGVGGTEK
+294 VRNDLVPIGVGGGEK
-309 INLSALSEENKYS
+309 IKLSALSEENKYS

>member
-1 MLNKKYKILGDSFKQ
+1 MLKKKYKILGDSFKQ

-36 NIDELINSFIK
+36 NIDELIKSFEK
-47 STIEIFVYKGHKE
+47 SSIEIFVYKGHKE
-60 DDEREAIGKV
+60 DEEREAIGKV
-70 VSLEKDNDAIGLYAV
+70 VSLEKDNEAIGLYAV
-85 IEWFDDSVT
+85 IEWFDESIT

-100 SSIEMVGKK
+100 PSIEMVGKK
-109 SYEDEDFIYWENCEI
+109 SYEDNDFIYWENCEI

-144 AIINSEDNIN
+144 AIISNEENIN
-154 GGYMQKLKNVLE
+154 GEYMQKLKNVLE
-166 KLLSEEK
+166 KLISEEK
-173 EIENHAREEFV
+173 EIQKEARNEFV

-198 DIVAEKLREDN
+198 DMIVKKLKEDN
-209 LKDNKESRENN
+209 SKDK
-220 KAYNKDFNNL
+220 
-230 SNSSNNTAND
+230 SSNAYKQNLNNSD
-240 KELNLSAIT
+240 NSNKELNLSAIT

-274 YTKARKLFKA
+274 FIKARKLFKA

-294 VRNDLVPIGVGGTEK
+294 VRNDLVPIGVGGGEK